1 MLVSGDEFEK
11 TRTES
16 LQIHLMIIGGVLTAL
31 ASLVICLAFF
41 MWLSI

>member
-1 MLVSGDEFEK
+1 MNLKKQERK
-11 TRTES
+11 S